1 MEKKREIMRQQM
13 RLKRQMQRQF
23 SRFSFPVFH
32 YFKLHFWSILFFTV
46 TFLGPGRRLLPGLLF
61 CAFAIQEKLFK
72 NRSAPQKVIKT

>member
-46 TFLGPGRRLLPGLLF
+46 TDPV
-61 CAFAIQEKLFK
+61 QVK
-72 NRSAPQKVIKT
+72 NKNVKKCS